1 MAKYLHIVPLKF
13 AQIELSVKMLL
24 DITTLSVKEVM
35 GRLKVAERHHVAKV
49 NYGWN
54 QLYIMRLDVMHMVY
68 LLVQHNDNMWHWH
81 ARYGQISL
89 GLRSGLGRSHM
100 GYNAIVYE
108 WGRSSGGFSTCVRRS
123 FSFIAMPGGGLTP
136 CRSSF
141 LYNH

>member
-54 QLYIMRLDVMHMVY
+54 QLYILRLDVMRMVY

-108 WGRSSGGFSTCVRRS
+108 WGRSSGGFLDLREVFLAKCIRA
-123 FSFIAMPGGGLTP
+123 ILTP
-136 CRSSF
+136 LDRSSF
-141 LYNH
+141 S